1 MTPVAVG
8 LVLLVA
14 CAWIEG
20 ASQVCFKQAVRV
32 PRRRVFWVG
41 MGSAVHLVEA
51 VLYTAVLAQLDL
63 SIAYPLSALTF
74 ITTTCLSLWLL
85 RETVTPT
92 RWIGVLLILA
102 GAVLLGSSA

>member
-32 PRRRVFWVG
+32 PRRHVFWVG

>member
-1 MTPVAVG
+1 VSPVAVG
-8 LVLLVA
+8 LVLLVV

-20 ASQVCFKQAVRV
+20 
-32 PRRRVFWVG
+32 
-41 MGSAVHLVEA
+41 MGSAAHLLEA
-51 VLYTAVLAQLDL
+51 AVYTAVLAQLDL

>member
-1 MTPVAVG
+1 MSPVAVG
-8 LVLLVA
+8 LVLLVV

-20 ASQVCFKQAVRV
+20 ASQVFFKQAVRV
-32 PRRRVFWVG
+32 PQRQVFWIS
-41 MGSAVHLVEA
+41 MGGAAHLVEA

-85 RETVTPT
+85 RESVTPK

-102 GAVLLGSSA
+102 GAALLGSSA

>member
-1 MTPVAVG
+1 MSQITVG

-20 ASQVCFKQAVRV
+20 ASQVCFKQAVRD
-32 PRRRVFWVG
+32 PLRQVFWVG
-41 MGSAVHLVEA
+41 MGSAAHLVEA
-51 VLYTAVLAQLDL
+51 VFYTVVLAQLDL

-85 RETVTPT
+85 REAVTPT
-92 RWIGVLLILA
+92 RWIGVTLILA
-102 GAVLLGSSA
+102 GALLLGSSA

>member
-1 MTPVAVG
+1 MG
-8 LVLLVA
+8 LVLLVV

-20 ASQVCFKQAVRV
+20 ASQVCFKQAVRA
-32 PRRRVFWVG
+32 PRRHVFLIG
-41 MGSAVHLVEA
+41 MGSAAHLLEA
-51 VLYTAVLAQLDL
+51 VVYTAVLAQLDL

-85 RETVTPT
+85 RESVTPT